1 MPVRT
6 VTAKQIVAP
15 TGITRVRAAMKPDTG
30 LTRVKRRHR
39 ILLRLVPVIFLPFAG
54 AALLAMHPPH
64 VPAAGAQQV
73 EWLDL
78 LFFCIAAV
86 TIIGAFVLGAWR
98 VMKAW
103 EGSAP
108 ESPGTALREF
118 YREATSGR
126 PNTRRLSAL
135 LCNFDVPGPRLQPVF
150 HWMTATAVAALD
162 SPKTVAKYW
171 RALVRGNKEVVR
183 RLTIT
188 GMEIEMPLPDV
199 AVATVRMRATV
210 VRRIPAAIAAVVGC
224 AIVVAPFFAGVA
236 LVERFGISFWTAVAA
251 AGALGIAIGWL
262 LRKVLRAVAE
272 RREVAVRKIL
282 VRSMRN
288 WRLLSGE
295 WETQDEADIAWLD
308 PRELKV

>member
-1 MPVRT
+1 
-6 VTAKQIVAP
+6 
-15 TGITRVRAAMKPDTG
+15 MKPDTR

-39 ILLRLVPVIFLPFAG
+39 ILLRLVPVVLLPFAG

-64 VPAAGAQQV
+64 IPAAGAQQV

-78 LFFCIAAV
+78 LFFCIAAF

-126 PNTRRLSAL
+126 PNTRRLAAL

-162 SPKTVAKYW
+162 SPRSVAKYW

-188 GMEIEMPLPDV
+188 GMEIEMPLADV

-224 AIVVAPFFAGVA
+224 AIAVSPFIAGVA
-236 LVERFGISFWTAVAA
+236 LVERYGISFWTAVAA
-251 AGALGIAIGWL
+251 ASALGIAIGWL
-262 LRKVLRAVAE
+262 LRKALRAVAE

-295 WETQDEADIAWLD
+295 WETQDEADTSWLD